1 MKKLV
6 SLLLAVLLIVA
17 AIPVFA
23 QADEDNPYA
32 WMAGTKL
39 TYWYPMWQGEAD
51 FVGTGTMGDL
61 PFYKA
66 LYEKTGVE
74 IEWIHPSVAD
84 NTTGYYLLLASADLP
99 DIITHEYYVYYQ
111 GGGDAAIADDVYID
125 IKPLLPEY
133 APEYWAMLES
143 DPDTLRQVTTDEG
156 HIWCFYMIDTF
167 AQPSY
172 AGPIWRID
180 MLNELGLEVPRTVAE
195 TKAALI
201 AMKEQLGLETPML
214 FPKSGVSAQGSIVG
228 AYGTKNDFI
237 LLDDKVYYG
246 PILDGYR
253 EYLREMNEWYKEGL
267 IAPDFAAYD
276 SAQENADVTGGTFGY
291 LCDHGFSTILS
302 WNQMMGAEDRQYFI
316 GGPYAILDG
325 DEDGKIDFQLDT
337 YRAQQ
342 NCTAVTA
349 DCKNPEVAV
358 AWLGAKFTPEFIILA
373 NYGVE
378 GTTFEYVDGKPT
390 YTDFA
395 IHNPD
400 GRSLGNLLYEY
411 GLGKGP
417 YNRIMDR
424 NWFTYPPEAI
434 EAQYIWEESSTGT
447 GEIPEVFMTMTP
459 EDSAEFASIT
469 GDIKT
474 YVSENTPKFIT
485 GELSVDDDWDAFVST
500 ILSMNI
506 ERAIELKQA
515 SYDNYLAR

>member
-17 AIPVFA
+17 ALPVFA

-51 FVGTGTMGDL
+51 WVGTGTMGDL
-61 PFYKA
+61 PFYQA

-84 NTTGYYLLLASADLP
+84 NTTGYYLMLASANLP
-99 DIITHEYYVYYQ
+99 DIVTHEYYVYYQ

-125 IKPLLPEY
+125 LKPLLPEY
-133 APEYWAMLES
+133 APEYWNMLDE
-143 DPDTLRQVTTDEG
+143 DTLRQVTTDEG

-172 AGPIWRID
+172 TGPIWRAD
-180 MLNELGLEVPRTVAE
+180 WLRQLGLEIPHTMSE
-195 TKAALI
+195 YKAALV
-201 AMKEQLGLETPML
+201 AMKEQLGVEHPVLLPA
-214 FPKSGVSAQGSIVG
+214 SGVSGVGSLVG

-246 PILDGYR
+246 PTLDGYR
-253 EYLREMNEWYKEGL
+253 EYLREMNAWYNEGL
-267 IAPDFAAYD
+267 IPADFAAYD
-276 SAQENADVTGGTFGY
+276 GSTLNADVTEGVYG
-291 LCDHGFSTILS
+291 LLVDQGFWSLQT
-302 WNQMMGAEDRQYFI
+302 WTNMMEGKDDDFLV
-316 GGPYAILDG
+316 GGPYAILDD

-342 NCTAVTA
+342 NCTAVTT

-378 GTTFEYVDGKPT
+378 GVTFEYEDGKPV
-390 YTDFA
+390 YTEFA
-395 IHNPD
+395 LHNPD
-400 GRSLGNLLYEY
+400 GIGLGTLLYKY

-424 NWFTYPPEAI
+424 NWPYQYSDTAI
-434 EAQYIWEESSTGT
+434 GAQYTWEESSTGT
-447 GEIPEVFMTMTP
+447 GEIPEVFMSMTP
-459 EDSAEFASIT
+459 EDSAEYAAIT

-474 YVSENTPKFIT
+474 YVAENTTKFIT
-485 GELSVDDDWDAFVST
+485 GELSVDDDWDNFVST
-500 ILSMNI
+500 IMSMDV
-506 ERAIELKQA
+506 ERAIELLQA